1 MTLYRAS
8 PTDGIAWI
16 TGGSSGI
23 GRAVA
28 KELAATGFT
37 VCVTAR
43 EEDPIDALIGE
54 AWPLPG
60 RILSYPCDVTDEKR
74 MAATVAAP
82 LDEAAATNRLLQQLK
97 RSAPYRVHGDCLS
110 LLVEESEPAF
120 FGIAVHEKHGD
131 GCPGDPATAPVL
143 DRFRVDVATGAMRRY
158 DVVEDRYAE
167 WAPDMAR

>member
-1 MTLYRAS
+1 MKPRSAPWRGSGFRGARTRAS
-8 PTDGIAWI
+8 
-16 TGGSSGI
+16 
-23 GRAVA
+23 
-28 KELAATGFT
+28 LAAVLGM
-37 VCVTAR
+37 
-43 EEDPIDALIGE
+43 AL
-54 AWPLPG
+54 AFAA
-60 RILSYPCDVTDEKR
+60 
-74 MAATVAAP
+74 AATVAAP